1 MACIRGNI
9 SELLEE
15 IWVGI
20 SVPLFTVHMTSDKL
34 LDCAKSQA
42 RIYKKRSTLDNNT
55 EC

>member
-34 LDCAKSQA
+34 LDRAKSQVQ
-42 RIYKKRSTLDNNT
+42 IDKKRSNLANNT